1 MDGTLEF
8 CVLGPL
14 QVRRHGTTSVIAGR
28 RERTLL
34 AAMLLTPDEPTEV
47 ERLAHMMWPTTR
59 PRDVPHAL
67 RTHIMRLRRHVGR
80 DRIETSPGAY
90 SIRIE
95 REAVDAHHFDDT
107 VAVATTHLVARRL
120 EQAEAMFAVALEI
133 WPHGAPY
140 IDLAGTDIGTAE
152 QARLAEERSEVEER
166 LAAVRLCMHRSPLV
180 DIERLAL
187 ERPLR
192 ENRWLLLMYAL
203 SISGQQARALRCY
216 STIRTRLRQEL
227 GLNPDR
233 RLQDMEHRILEQDPM
248 LPELDPLS
256 FLLG

>member
-1 MDGTLEF
+1 MDGALEF

-14 QVRRHGTTSVIAGR
+14 RVHRHGAEHVIAGR

-34 AAMLLTPDEPTEV
+34 AALLLTPGEPTEV
-47 ERLAHMMWPTTR
+47 ERLAQLMWPATK

-90 SIRIE
+90 ALRLE
-95 REAVDAHHFDDT
+95 RAAVDAHRFDDT
-107 VAVATTHLVARRL
+107 VATATAHLVARQL
-120 EQAEAMFAVALEI
+120 EQAEAMLAAALEI

-140 IDLAGTDIGTAE
+140 IDLAGTDIGEAE
-152 QARLAEERSEVEER
+152 RARLTEERSEVEER
-166 LAAVRLCMHRSPLV
+166 LAAVQLAMHLSPLV

-187 ERPLR
+187 ECPLR

-203 SISGQQARALRCY
+203 SISGQQARALRSY
-216 STIRTRLRQEL
+216 ATIRTRLRQEL

-233 RLQDMEHRILEQDPM
+233 RLQDLEHRILEQDPQ

-256 FLLG
+256 FVLA